1 MVSVVFIVLVVFA
14 SWLIAKSC
22 DGFEDAADYLGRN
35 MTEGTKG
42 ATINAVGSSMPEL
55 WVTFIYLFLFGD
67 TTGFS
72 GGIGTTAGSAVFN
85 TMIIPAFVI
94 LVVLL
99 KSRDTVIEVSRKVI
113 LRDGLTLI
121 FAEYILIVT
130 LGDTLYWYH
139 GFLFM
144 MIYVVYA
151 IYIIIRHK
159 KNKKNG
165 NNTRASEQDEKKGDP
180 DDENDEIFSGSRF
193 MAFLKVD
200 LTNAVIGN
208 DDIESSNAYK
218 LLAISTGYIA
228 IACWILVYA
237 CEHIGTSLGIHGYF
251 VAVIIAAA
259 ASSVPDTILS
269 IKDAKKGNYDD
280 AISNALGSNIFDICF
295 ALGAP
300 LFLYTVLFGP
310 IVIPPEMI
318 EHIVEL
324 RILLLILTVITFFLF
339 LGFKKM
345 TKNMA
350 YCLIFMYVLF
360 VLYVAG
366 RAGDIGLANMIA
378 EKLHFIQALIQ

>member
-1 MVSVVFIVLVVFA
+1 MVLIVFIALAVFS

-22 DGFEDAADYLGRN
+22 DGFENAADYLGRN

-55 WVTFIYLFLFGD
+55 WVTFIYLFLFRD

-85 TMIIPAFVI
+85 TMVIPAFVI
-94 LVVLL
+94 LAVLMR
-99 KSRDTVIEVSRKVI
+99 SRDTVIQVSKKVV

-121 FAEYILIVT
+121 FAEFILIVT

-159 KNKKNG
+159 INDGNG
-165 NNTRASEQDEKKGDP
+165 NNIREDEDGDDEDEK
-180 DDENDEIFSGSRF
+180 EFSGSK
-193 MAFLKVD
+193 MTAFLKVD
-200 LTNAVIGN
+200 LANAVIGN
-208 DDIESSNAYK
+208 DEMNSSNASI
-218 LLAISTGYIA
+218 LLAIATVYIA

-237 CEHIGTSLGIHGYF
+237 CEHIGISMGIHGYF
-251 VAVIIAAA
+251 VAVILAAA

-280 AISNALGSNIFDICF
+280 AVSNALGSNIFDICF

-300 LFLYTVLFGP
+300 LFLYTVIFGP
-310 IVIPPEMI
+310 IVMPPEMI
-318 EHIVEL
+318 DHIVEL
-324 RILLLILTVITFFLF
+324 RVLLLILTTITFFIF

-345 TKNMA
+345 TKTMA
-350 YCLIFMYVLF
+350 FILLFMYILF

-366 RAGDIGLANMIA
+366 RAGDVGIANRIA
-378 EKLHFIQALIQ
+378 EDLHFIQVLIQ